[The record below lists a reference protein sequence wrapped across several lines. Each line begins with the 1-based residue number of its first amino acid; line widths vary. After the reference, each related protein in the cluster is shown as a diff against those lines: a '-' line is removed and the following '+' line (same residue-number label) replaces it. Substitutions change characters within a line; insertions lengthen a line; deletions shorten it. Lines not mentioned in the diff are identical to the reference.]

1 MKEIKSMPLIGRKV
15 QLARQPLVHQAFESH
30 AARDPGRLALTC
42 GTESRSYGELNER
55 ANQFAYYLREKGLGT
70 GSVVGICLDR
80 SVEMIVSILG
90 ALKAGAAY
98 VPLDSTYPAQRLDHM
113 ISQLGAMNLVTASP
127 DTFAMV
133 RGSGAEVVDMAAIG
147 SRLNSFPVTN
157 PAVAVSGS
165 DICYV
170 IFTSGSTGVPKAV
183 AVRHEGWFNLLSW
196 VLTEFGLTTESS
208 GLLMSP
214 FGFDITQRGLMS
226 PLFAGAA
233 LHLLPSRNFDAM
245 MASRVIRERGVRT
258 LHCAPS
264 ALYLLLERAEVQ
276 GVDSLT
282 SLDYAFV
289 GGEPIAAGRVARWAT
304 RPGNQSRL
312 VNVYGVAECTDVAT
326 AHVLTDYVGYTARGV
341 PIGQPI
347 YNVDIHVL
355 DEDLEPV
362 APHEVG
368 EICIAGVAVGAGY
381 LNDPGMNEAR
391 FVKRDFGPGEIT
403 LYRTGDMGR
412 VGDDGEL
419 MYAGRA
425 DKQVKIRGMRV
436 DLGDIE
442 AALAACEQV
451 GQAVVAPA
459 RADGSPGISLVAFVV
474 PPDDETPGVPLDERA
489 IRLNLLRALPAH
501 MIPSRFIGVSAFPLS
516 PNGKVDREA
525 LALLSIDSGPADDY
539 DIPKN
544 SELYAQP

>member
-1 MKEIKSMPLIGRKV
+1 MPLIGQKV
-15 QLARQPLVHQAFESH
+15 RLPPQPLAHQAFESH
-30 AARDPGRLALTC
+30 AARDPGRLALSC
-42 GTESRSYGELNER
+42 GAESRSYAELNER
-55 ANQFAYYLREKGLGT
+55 ANQFAYYLREKGLGA

-80 SVEMIVSILG
+80 SVEMMVSILG
-90 ALKAGAAY
+90 TLKAGAAY
-98 VPLDSTYPAQRLDHM
+98 APLDSTYPAKRLDHM
-113 ISQLGAMNLVTASP
+113 ISQLSAMNLVTASP

-133 RGSGAEVVDMAAIG
+133 RGNDAEVVDMAAIG
-147 SRLNSFPVTN
+147 PRLDSFPVTN

-183 AVRHEGWFNLLSW
+183 AVRHEGWFNLLNW

-245 MASRVIRERGVRT
+245 MASRVIRERRIRT

-264 ALYLLLERAEVQ
+264 ALYLLLERAEAQ
-276 GVDSLT
+276 GTDTLA

-289 GGEPIAAGRVARWAT
+289 GGEPIATGRVDRWAT

-326 AHVLTDYVGYTARGV
+326 AHVLADYAGYAVRGV

-368 EICIAGVAVGAGY
+368 EICIAGMAVGAGY
-381 LNDPGMNEAR
+381 LNDLGMNEMR
-391 FVKRDFGPGEIT
+391 FVQRDFGQGQIT

-412 VGDDGEL
+412 IGDDGEL
-419 MYAGRA
+419 VYAGRA

-442 AALAACEQV
+442 AALASCEHV
-451 GQAVVAPA
+451 GQAVVVSGQ
-459 RADGSPGISLVAFVV
+459 ADGSSGISLVAFVV
-474 PPDDETPGVPLDERA
+474 PPDKETPGAPLDQRA
-489 IRLNLLRALPAH
+489 IRLNLLRVLPAH
-501 MIPSRFIGVSAFPLS
+501 MVPSRFFAVSEFPLS
-516 PNGKVDREA
+516 PNGKVDRGA
-525 LALLSIDSGPADDY
+525 LALRLRESTPAGDY
-539 DIPKN
+539 GIPQDPETLCSVATN
-544 SELYAQP
+544 VR